1 MSYELIQ
8 SIISG
13 LLLGGAFAV
22 LSVGFSLTW
31 GITHVLNIAHS
42 AFAVLAAY
50 LGYWAARLWGID
62 PVLSLVVILPLFF
75 VLGVLMH
82 ETLIKLAVQ
91 RTKDLTLTSM
101 VLTFGLAMIM
111 ENLMLAAWS
120 PDPRVVKTAYTGQAF
135 HIGEFALPYTR
146 LVSFGLA
153 VVTLGALY
161 VFMNRT
167 LMGKAVRAVWQNPTG
182 AALSGVNLRRVTT
195 ITYGLA
201 IASAGAGGVAM
212 SLVYTFDPAAQM
224 GWLIY
229 VFLVV
234 ILGGVGS
241 VMGSAAAGLIIGLTV
256 GIAGAL
262 FPFAWVNLILFGG
275 LMILLLLKPS
285 GLFQR

>member
-8 SIISG
+8 SLISG

-101 VLTFGLAMIM
+101 VLTFGQGR
-111 ENLMLAAWS
+111 WS
-120 PDPRVVKTAYTGQAF
+120 IRSSRK
-135 HIGEFALPYTR
+135 
-146 LVSFGLA
+146 
-153 VVTLGALY
+153 
-161 VFMNRT
+161 
-167 LMGKAVRAVWQNPTG
+167 
-182 AALSGVNLRRVTT
+182 
-195 ITYGLA
+195 
-201 IASAGAGGVAM
+201 
-212 SLVYTFDPAAQM
+212 
-224 GWLIY
+224 
-229 VFLVV
+229 
-234 ILGGVGS
+234 
-241 VMGSAAAGLIIGLTV
+241 
-256 GIAGAL
+256 
-262 FPFAWVNLILFGG
+262 
-275 LMILLLLKPS
+275 
-285 GLFQR
+285 